1 MFRWLVNVGLL
12 VLPIAVTLGILL
24 GLQSSRSW
32 SGQSP
37 LFSPPLNNKWVEK
50 TYCQK
55 STGIHPDTKGQQYTL
70 NPNQW
75 AWQVGDPGFLCMNV
89 TTFNN
94 QTYATKTTAP
104 TFKVFWQYPQRN
116 SDQPVHA
123 FPNIKIDGG
132 ALPAVLQK
140 INEINV
146 DMAWSMRLDNK
157 TDTATNVEELVQANV
172 NSNVAIDMFLDKDK
186 TKAQNSEAAKY
197 EVMVWF
203 AAIGP
208 ATFAIG
214 QQAGPVSTR
223 RINGTDFDL
232 FFGQNGRGQN
242 VLTWKSKTA
251 AHDFHGNIGPLVG
264 EILQS
269 NKPNFPTS
277 SDYLGY
283 LSFGSEA
290 YHSNR
295 PVTFSVPLLSID
307 VRKS

>member
-24 GLQSSRSW
+24 GLQSSRSS

-37 LFSPPLNNKWVEK
+37 LFSPPIDNKWVEK
-50 TYCQK
+50 MFCQK
-55 STGIHPDTKGQQYTL
+55 SFGIHPETKGQQYTL

-89 TTFNN
+89 TTLNN
-94 QTYATKTTAP
+94 QTYPSKTMAP
-104 TFKVFWQYPQRN
+104 QFKVFWQYPQRD

-140 INEINV
+140 INAIKV

-157 TDTATNVEELVQANV
+157 TDTATDVDELLQANV
-172 NSNVAIDMFLDKDK
+172 NSNVAIDMFLDRDK
-186 TKAQNSEAAKY
+186 SKAQDSEEAKF

-214 QQAGPVSTR
+214 QQDGAVSKKS
-223 RINGTDFDL
+223 IDGTDFDL

-251 AHDFHGNIGPLVG
+251 AHDFHGDIGPLVA

-269 NKPNFPTS
+269 NRDNFPS
-277 SDYLGY
+277 ASDYLGY

-290 YHSNR
+290 YHSNK
-295 PVTFSVPLLSID
+295 PVTFSVPSLSID
-307 VRKS
+307 IQKS